1 MFEQNFIDSSKAFIF
16 ENIWLN
22 FYDFN
27 KIFIFKYNITVH
39 VREGGGQETQLF
51 NFKKLDAMD

>member
-27 KIFIFKYNITVH
+27 KIFIFK
-39 VREGGGQETQLF
+39 
-51 NFKKLDAMD
+51 